1 MEVKHNRTAGK
12 GVLKMNRRI
21 ATFAAL
27 ICALAILLAGCSP
40 STTATPTGAPAATEA
55 PGAAVAEGPAQ
66 TSGLTIATGSLGAEP
81 LFVDWEQDGTPMQLI
96 ALRDDDG
103 EVRLAYN
110 TCQVCM
116 GSPYAYFEYR
126 DGLLIC
132 QNCGSGFALEAV
144 GRVSGGCNP
153 LPVSGSQAS
162 GDQVTIPEEELAAV
176 AVAFKNWKVF
186 K

>member
-1 MEVKHNRTAGK
+1 
-12 GVLKMNRRI
+12 MNRRI

-27 ICALAILLAGCSP
+27 ICALMILLAGCSGQ
-40 STTATPTGAPAATEA
+40 STTATPTQAPTEAPVVTEAPVATEA
-55 PGAAVAEGPAQ
+55 PSAAAAEDSEQ
-66 TSGLTIATGSLGAEP
+66 TSGLSIAIDSLSAEP

-116 GSPYAYFEYR
+116 GSPYAYFEYK
-126 DGLLIC
+126 GGMLIC

-144 GRVSGGCNP
+144 GSVSGGCNP

-176 AVAFKNWKVF
+176 AGAFKNWKVF

>member
-1 MEVKHNRTAGK
+1 
-12 GVLKMNRRI
+12 MNRRI

-27 ICALAILLAGCSP
+27 VCALAIMLAGCSAK
-40 STTATPTGAPAATEA
+40 TTATPTGAPAATDA
-55 PGAAVAEGPAQ
+55 QSAAEGAEP
-66 TSGLTIATGSLGAEP
+66 TSGLTIATGSLSAEP

-126 DGLLIC
+126 GGLLIC

-162 GDQVTIPEEELAAV
+162 EGQVTIPEEELAAV
-176 AVAFKNWKVF
+176 AGAFKNWKVF